1 MKTIIR
7 TTMGTRR
14 TPIQV
19 LVRQV
24 EKHFHGSPPPLAL
37 INNPRR
43 IKLDLLN
50 NEHKM
55 KVPESAAR
63 TAVGEE
69 RMGTEKPGSQ
79 AEAQPERSMDVQ
91 HKKTAEVERK
101 QEVQQ
106 VGLVAPHFRIV
117 LVSVIALT
125 VWLLIVDM
133 ILVLVLRNPS
143 TEAQN
148 LMDLCGRLATI
159 GFGAIIGLL
168 GAKVT

>member
-1 MKTIIR
+1 
-7 TTMGTRR
+7 
-14 TPIQV
+14 V
-19 LVRQV
+19 
-24 EKHFHGSPPPLAL
+24 
-37 INNPRR
+37 
-43 IKLDLLN
+43 
-50 NEHKM
+50 
-55 KVPESAAR
+55 
-63 TAVGEE
+63 
-69 RMGTEKPGSQ
+69 GTENQGTP
-79 AEAQPERSMDVQ
+79 AAAQPDGGTDLQRKDS
-91 HKKTAEVERK
+91 AEVSHE

-117 LVSVIALT
+117 LISVIALT

-143 TEAQN
+143 AEAQN